1 MYETN
6 VTYLT
11 QEKHPAPPQVS
22 SEDPDSASIQE
33 VRLLTIEAAG
43 PTGSRD
49 GQEACEEGMAL
60 KNAGLFRQTAEHFKK
75 AEQDPAYA
83 LKGLVQMVLRLK
95 KSGKQEEAVAVFRRA
110 LQVLS
115 TSSKEQVQI
124 LHFLGRTL
132 ESLDRIPEALETY

>member
-75 AEQDPAYA
+75 TALDPVYG
-83 LKGLVQMVLRLK
+83 LKDLGQIGLSLK
-95 KSGKQEEAVAVFRRA
+95 KMENRKRPWRFFVAHCKCPRPH
-110 LQVLS
+110 Q
-115 TSSKEQVQI
+115 KNK
-124 LHFLGRTL
+124 
-132 ESLDRIPEALETY
+132 